1 MENIFLIIKFC
12 FQASWNEKRHYLFFY
27 IAEITVERH
36 ISVQKSNLRA
46 SNPVLLS
53 FKGKAVEMGALN
65 LRKLNFLGINV
76 GVPGWLSQLSIQL
89 LVLAQNVI
97 SIMSSSP
104 KLDSP
109 LIVWSLLGVP
119 SFPLSAPPLLTC
131 SLFLFFFF

>member
-27 IAEITVERH
+27 IADEITVERH

-53 FKGKAVEMGALN
+53 LKGKAVEMGALN

-76 GVPGWLSQLSIQL
+76 GVPRWLSQLSIQL

-109 LIVWSLLGVP
+109 LIV
-119 SFPLSAPPLLTC
+119 
-131 SLFLFFFF
+131 